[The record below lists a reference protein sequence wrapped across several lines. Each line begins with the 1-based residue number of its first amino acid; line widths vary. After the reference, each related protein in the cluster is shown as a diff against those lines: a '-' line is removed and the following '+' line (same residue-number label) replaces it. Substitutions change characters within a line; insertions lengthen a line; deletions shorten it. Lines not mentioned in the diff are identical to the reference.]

1 MKRLVVGVMMLFVLS
16 IVTACS
22 SNSYEEAIERGTEA
36 YEEGLWKR
44 AENEFQRALDEK
56 EESELAK
63 EWLEATE
70 RTLILYDAKD
80 AGMWKD
86 VRLLLDEFEQTSYE
100 AIGRSGQQLIR
111 EKVEDV
117 QIAYERHKESL
128 GSYEQQIETI
138 EQLVNKEAYERAA
151 RLLDEL
157 EDDKRF
163 TKEQYRKLY
172 ERYEQL
178 RELVEVGMHERA
190 EERDPSPEKKEVIE
204 RPSKQERPDR
214 PDESPKRESTA
225 KQPSVPTAEDP
236 TVTIVEP
243 ETPAERP
250 ELTTDEQLLEQLVQ
264 RGGWSDMQLYPGGE
278 PYTNRYGDW
287 SIQLF
292 EIIAGDEE
300 FFGDYA
306 YDAEKDL
313 FYDNY
318 YAERGDIRY
327 FDF

>member
-1 MKRLVVGVMMLFVLS
+1 MKRLLVGVMMLFVVS
-16 IVTACS
+16 IIAACGS
-22 SNSYEEAIERGTEA
+22 GGYEAALERGMEA

-44 AENEFQRALDEK
+44 AENEFQRALEEN
-56 EESELAK
+56 EESMLAK

-70 RTLILYDAKD
+70 QTLILYDAKE

-86 VRLLLDEFEQTSYE
+86 VRLALDEFEQTTYE
-100 AIGRSGQQLIR
+100 TIDRSGQQLIR

-117 QIAYERHKESL
+117 EAAYTRYKEAVK
-128 GSYEQQIETI
+128 SYEKKLEAIQ
-138 EQLVNKEAYERAA
+138 QLVDKEAYDRAV

-214 PDESPKRESTA
+214 PNESPKRESTA
-225 KQPSVPTAEDP
+225 KQPSVPTTEDP

-250 ELTTDEQLLEQLVQ
+250 ELTTDEQLLERLVQ
-264 RGGWSDMQLYPGGE
+264 RGGWSDRQLYPGGE
-278 PYTNRYGDW
+278 PYTNRHGHW

-292 EIIAGDEE
+292 EMIAGDEE
-300 FFGDYA
+300 FLGDYA

-318 YAERGDIRY
+318 YAEQGDIRY